1 LLPSVRKATT
11 EWGLSSIDDLNAP
24 DAPNDGFG
32 LFDLT
37 MDENRKR
44 VSTLDAFL
52 PKSLALERRENLTIC
67 TNAIVSQ
74 IQFSGENGIHRA
86 KNVLFQ
92 YANQRSTQVF
102 SAKVKKEVVVSSG
115 AIGSPQVLLLRFVFQ
130 FHYLSPRHVRG
141 FTCDLSK

>member
-1 LLPSVRKATT
+1 VT

-37 MDENRKR
+37 MDKNRKR

-52 PKSLALERRENLTIC
+52 PKTLALKRRKNLTVC

-74 IQFSGENGIHRA
+74 IQFSAVNGMNQA
-86 KNVLFQ
+86 KNILFQ
-92 YANQRSTQVF
+92 YANKKSSQVF
-102 SAKVKKEVVVSSG
+102 SAKVEKEVVVSSG
-115 AIGSPQVLLLRFVFQ
+115 AIGSPQV
-130 FHYLSPRHVRG
+130 
-141 FTCDLSK
+141 CC